1 MKQNDLNVIET
12 KNLSFAYEG
21 EKAALKD
28 VSFKLQKGSLV
39 FVAGNS
45 GAGKSTL
52 LNIINGLIP
61 EVIEGKLQGT
71 LVIENK
77 GNLKIEERS
86 KIIGNV
92 FQNPRSQFFT
102 TNSTAELVFAMENF
116 GISKEEME
124 KRLSEIVDKFDL
136 ENLMNR
142 NIFKLSS
149 GERQLLALASALI
162 MDPSVIIFD
171 EPSANLDYGNAMR
184 LKNQLKKLKDE
195 GKTIIVA
202 DHRCF
207 YLKGLIDTVLLL
219 EDNTVKFYA
228 TEDEYFKT
236 VYGKRAIDLFEG
248 AYKSREIIPSTVED
262 VIIEGVTYKDILNNI
277 NITFNKNEVAT
288 IVGVNGAG
296 KTTLVRLLSKVIKA
310 DKGAIKSEGQ
320 ALYIMQDADY
330 QLFGASCLKELEI
343 SQSDE
348 KINLE
353 ALDSLGLYDLKDAH
367 PHSLSGGE
375 KQRLQMAISKVS
387 SNQVIIFDEPT
398 SGLDKNSMQK
408 VVALIEE
415 MKQNH
420 TIIVI
425 SHDYEFIRN
434 VSDRIVYLAD
444 KSMKESFY
452 LNENE
457 FSRLNEIFKE
467 MEEYYYYDQQ
477 VKG

>member
-1 MKQNDLNVIET
+1 M
-12 KNLSFAYEG
+12 
-21 EKAALKD
+21 
-28 VSFKLQKGSLV
+28 
-39 FVAGNS
+39 NS
-45 GAGKSTL
+45 
-52 LNIINGLIP
+52 
-61 EVIEGKLQGT
+61 
-71 LVIENK
+71 
-77 GNLKIEERS
+77 
-86 KIIGNV
+86 
-92 FQNPRSQFFT
+92 
-102 TNSTAELVFAMENF
+102 
-116 GISKEEME
+116 
-124 KRLSEIVDKFDL
+124 
-136 ENLMNR
+136 
-142 NIFKLSS
+142 NIFGLSS

-162 MDPSVIIFD
+162 MYPSVIIFD

-184 LKNQLKKLKDE
+184 LRNQLKKLKDE

-207 YLKGLIDTVLLL
+207 YLKGLINTVLLL
-219 EDNTVKFYA
+219 EDNTVKFYS

-236 VYGKRAIDLFEG
+236 IYGKRAVDLFEEN
-248 AYKSREIIPSTVED
+248 YKLREITQSKEEE
-262 VIIEGVTYKDILNNI
+262 VIIEDVTYKDILNNI
-277 NITFNKNEVAT
+277 NISFNKNEVAT

-296 KTTLVRLLSKVIKA
+296 KTTLARLLSKVIKA
-310 DKGAIKSEGQ
+310 DKGRIKSDGQ

-353 ALDSLGLYDLKDAH
+353 ALDSLGLYKLKDSH

-408 VVALIEE
+408 VVALIDE

-420 TIIVI
+420 TIIII

-444 KSMKESFY
+444 KGIKESF
-452 LNENE
+452 
-457 FSRLNEIFKE
+457 I
-467 MEEYYYYDQQ
+467 
-477 VKG
+477 